1 LLEQDVSP
9 IDDIRSTADY
19 RLEVSRNLLCWFL
32 NPSYRPKVREALGLE
47 VGDRLAFEVRDDG
60 VVEIHP
66 ETIDVLSLC
75 GTIKPKIR
83 GVSIEQMNKD
93 IARSAGRK

>member
-1 LLEQDVSP
+1 MP
-9 IDDIRSTADY
+9 TSTISSKGQ
-19 RLEVSRNLLCWFL
+19 VTI
-32 NPSYRPKVREALGLE
+32 PKEVRETLGLE